1 MGRSSVR
8 GHRAVKVLETGF
20 LAGLSRAC
28 MSVICRGLACLGL
41 VCLGLAGQAQAALP
55 QATEIAPYQ
64 AKLMTVYDIVASTP
78 FTYDANEVESYG
90 QRAMT
95 LSGDER
101 LYALWRVLY
110 AYKNNQN
117 EAKLQQWHDRIAAL
131 ALKDG
136 DSNLDL
142 LARFMLQAYENETN
156 NFATL
161 TEREWTIYLTVP
173 DHAIQ
178 NIVTLERERQFQYAA
193 NWAES
198 IDIGDSLVNRL
209 ETEGTPAE
217 GLLNVAQ
224 QTLAYNMMQVGDYN
238 AYADHMLAM
247 ARLSRTNAFFLQKMD
262 MLYDLAL
269 FAAED
274 NDVVLAERLQKL
286 FAGYVRQYGV
296 LDLRPWDAELC
307 ASVADK
313 AENYSGVVDCLKN
326 SAAVSGKIATAHDGF
341 VLRLLTRAYARLGDA
356 PHARYYLA
364 RFQAIPESI
373 YPRDAF
379 FDAYIEAWL
388 KADEGHEKDAFR
400 DLSDWSTAYG
410 RRAESRRIVA
420 VRDMYSALRKE
431 LDRKNA
437 ESALLAKQVQ
447 MGQLLLGA
455 AGLIALLLAVIVV
468 GGALWVVRMRRMQW
482 HLKDAHE
489 HAEAANAAKSR
500 FLAVM
505 SHELRTPLNGVLG
518 MAQALKQEN
527 LSDSQREQVDILVDS
542 GQTLLTLLND
552 VLDMSR
558 IEAGKIELAPTPA
571 NMTDMVER
579 VINTYS
585 SLLNGKDVSLRYEL
599 TEGATET
606 MAFDVLRVYQ
616 CLSNLVSNALKFTEK
631 GSVKIIVRAE
641 PLIPDGGFLV
651 RCEVRDTGIGMS
663 QATIDKLF
671 DAYAQA
677 DAGTAR
683 KYGGSGLGLSISRRL
698 SELMG
703 GGLSVTSTE
712 GEGSSFVMTFIADEV
727 AHNPVEVAALAAV
740 KVSDTRAELPGMHI
754 LLVDDHPVNRKVVRL
769 FLEPFGFLI
778 TEAVDG
784 QEALDADMSRFDLVL
799 MDLNM
804 PKMGGLE
811 ATRLFR
817 AAEEAGKHVPI
828 IALTADAMQ
837 DQVEACHAAGMDAH
851 ISKPILMDKLVETV
865 TDMLRLHSG
874 DDIDHAIANT
884 IR

>member
-1 MGRSSVR
+1 
-8 GHRAVKVLETGF
+8 
-20 LAGLSRAC
+20 
-28 MSVICRGLACLGL
+28 MSHPDVWAKNALRGLVLGL
-41 VCLGLAGQAQAALP
+41 LAALLP
-55 QATEIAPYQ
+55 VWLARPAMAAEASAVAPAPAPYQ
-64 AKLMTVYDIVASTP
+64 TKLTTVYDILAATP
-78 FTYDANEVESYG
+78 FAYDENEVESYG
-90 QRAMT
+90 QHAMT

-110 AYKNNQN
+110 TYKNNQD
-117 EAKLQQWHDRIAAL
+117 ESRLQAWHDRLAAL

-156 NFATL
+156 SFTNL
-161 TEREWTIYLTVP
+161 TQREWDIYLTAP

-178 NIVTLERERQFQYAA
+178 NIVSLERERQFQFAA
-193 NWAES
+193 NWAEAL
-198 IDIGDSLVNRL
+198 DIGDSLVNRL
-209 ETEGTPAE
+209 QGEGKPAA
-217 GLLNVAQ
+217 GLLIVAQ
-224 QTLAYNMMQVGDYN
+224 QTLAYNMVQVGDYN
-238 AYADHMLAM
+238 AYADHIVAM
-247 ARLSRTNAFFLQKMD
+247 AGLSRSNAFFMQKMD
-262 MLYDLAL
+262 MLNDQAL
-269 FAAED
+269 FAAKD
-274 NDVVLAERLQKL
+274 NDLALADHLQKL
-286 FAGYVRQYGV
+286 YARYVRQYNV
-296 LDLRPWDAELC
+296 VDLKASDAELC
-307 ASVADK
+307 ATVADK
-313 AENYSGVVDCLKN
+313 AENYSGVIDCLKT
-326 SAAVSGKIATAHDGF
+326 SVALTEQTVASPHDAF
-341 VLRLLTRAYARLGDA
+341 VLRLLTRAYARLGDVE
-356 PHARYYLA
+356 HARYFLT
-364 RFQAIPESI
+364 RVQAIPENV
-373 YPRDAF
+373 YPRDPA
-379 FDAYIEAWL
+379 FDAYIGAWL
-388 KADEGHEKDAFR
+388 KAGDGNSAQAFR
-400 DLSDWSTAYG
+400 DLSAWSTGYARKAED
-410 RRAESRRIVA
+410 RRVAA

-437 ESALLAKQVQ
+437 ESVLLAKQVQ
-447 MGQLLLGA
+447 LGQLLLGA
-455 AGLIALLLAVIVV
+455 AALIALLLAVIVV

-518 MAQALKQEN
+518 MAQALKQEQ
-527 LSDSQREQVDILVDS
+527 LSESQREQVDILVDS

-571 NMTDMVER
+571 NMNDMVER

-606 MAFDVLRVYQ
+606 MTFDVLRVYQ

-641 PLIPDGGFLV
+641 PIIPDGGFLV

-671 DAYAQA
+671 DAYTQA

-703 GGLSVTSTE
+703 GGLSVTSAE
-712 GEGSSFVMTFIADEV
+712 GEGSSFMMTFIAGEV
-727 AHNPVEVAALAAV
+727 AYSPAAV
-740 KVSDTRAELPGMHI
+740 TPVVTAPVHDAREDLPGMKI

-769 FLEPFGFLI
+769 FLEPFGFVI

-784 QEALDADMSRFDLVL
+784 QEALDADMARFDLVL

-865 TDMLRLHSG
+865 TDMLRLHAASA
-874 DDIDHAIANT
+874 DVDQAIANT

>member
-8 GHRAVKVLETGF
+8 VRDAVKNLVTGF
-20 LAGLSRAC
+20 LAAIFC
-28 MSVICRGLACLGL
+28 ACLS
-41 VCLGLAGQAQAALP
+41 LAHPANAAEP
-55 QATEIAPYQ
+55 PPAVAEATPYQ
-64 AKLMTVYDIVASTP
+64 KKLVAAYDIIAGKPFVYDE
-78 FTYDANEVESYG
+78 NEVESYG
-90 QRAMT
+90 QHAMT

-101 LYALWRVLY
+101 IYALWRVLY
-110 AYKNNQN
+110 TYKNNQN
-117 EAKLQQWHDRIAAL
+117 EDRLQQWHDRLAAL

-142 LARFMLQAYENETN
+142 LARFMLQAYENESN
-156 NFATL
+156 NFTSL
-161 TEREWTIYLTVP
+161 TEREWNIYLTVP

-178 NIVTLERERQFQYAA
+178 NIATLERERQYQYAV
-193 NWAES
+193 NWAEA

-209 ETEGTPAE
+209 QAEGKPAE
-217 GLLNVAQ
+217 GLLSVAQ
-224 QTLAYNMMQVGDYN
+224 QTLAYSMMRVGDYD
-238 AYADHMLAM
+238 AYADHILAM
-247 ARLSRTNAFFLQKMD
+247 ARLSGKNAFFQQKMD
-262 MLYDLAL
+262 MLYEQAL
-269 FAAED
+269 FAAND
-274 NDVVLAERLQKL
+274 NDMALADHLQKL
-286 FAGYVRQYGV
+286 FAGYVRQYDV
-296 LDLRPWDAELC
+296 ADLKPWDAELC
-307 ASVADK
+307 ASVADL
-313 AENYSGVVDCLKN
+313 AEKYAAVVDCLKT
-326 SAAVSGKIATAHDGF
+326 STTVTEKTVTGPHDAV
-341 VLRLLTRAYARLGDA
+341 VLRLLTRAYARLGDVQ
-356 PHARYYLA
+356 HARYFLA
-364 RFQAIPESI
+364 RLHAVPENV
-373 YPRDAF
+373 YPRDPS
-379 FDAYIEAWL
+379 FDAYIGAWL
-388 KADEGHEKDAFR
+388 KAGDGDTGAAFH
-400 DLSDWSTAYG
+400 DLSDWSTDFARKAET
-410 RRAESRRIVA
+410 RRVA
-420 VRDMYSALRKE
+420 AISDMYSTLRKE

-489 HAEAANAAKSR
+489 HAQAANAAKSR

-518 MAQALKQEN
+518 MAQALKQESLTDN
-527 LSDSQREQVDILVDS
+527 QREQVDILVDS

-571 NMTDMVER
+571 NMNDMVER

-606 MAFDVLRVYQ
+606 MSFDVLRVYQ

-641 PLIPDGGFLV
+641 PIIPDGGYLV

-712 GEGSSFVMTFIADEV
+712 GEGSSFVMTFIASEV
-727 AHNPVEVAALAAV
+727 AHNPAADAAPALT
-740 KVSDTRAELPGMHI
+740 VSDKSDMPGMQI

-769 FLEPFGFLI
+769 FLEPFGFVI

-784 QEALDADMSRFDLVL
+784 QEALNADMSRFDLVL

-811 ATRLFR
+811 ATRIFR
-817 AAEEAGKHVPI
+817 ANEASGKHVPI

-865 TDMLRLHSG
+865 TDMLHLHAAESTQEVNEL
-874 DDIDHAIANT
+874 ATSAVQ
-884 IR
+884 

>member
-1 MGRSSVR
+1 MGRSSVTVR
-8 GHRAVKVLETGF
+8 RAVKNLVTGF
-20 LAGLSRAC
+20 LAVFSC
-28 MSVICRGLACLGL
+28 ACL
-41 VCLGLAGQAQAALP
+41 VFTHSVAAEP
-55 QATEIAPYQ
+55 RPVAAEPAPYQ
-64 AKLMTVYDIVASTP
+64 KKLMAAYDIVAGKP
-78 FTYDANEVESYG
+78 FTYDENEVETYG
-90 QRAMT
+90 RHAMT

-101 LYALWRVLY
+101 IYALWRVLY
-110 AYKNNQN
+110 TYKNNQN
-117 EAKLQQWHDRIAAL
+117 ETKLQEWHDRLAAL

-142 LARFMLQAYENETN
+142 LARFMLQAYDNESNYFTS
-156 NFATL
+156 L
-161 TEREWTIYLTVP
+161 TEREWNIYLTVP
-173 DHAIQ
+173 DPAIR
-178 NIVTLERERQFQYAA
+178 NIVTLERERQYQFAA
-193 NWAES
+193 NWAEA
-198 IDIGDSLVNRL
+198 IDLGDSLVNRL
-209 ETEGTPAE
+209 QEESKPAQ
-217 GLLNVAQ
+217 GLLSVAQ
-224 QTLAYNMMQVGDYN
+224 QTLAYSMTQVGDYN
-238 AYADHMLAM
+238 GYADHILAM
-247 ARLSRTNAFFLQKMD
+247 ARLSDGNAFFQQKMD
-262 MLYDLAL
+262 MLYDQAL
-269 FAAED
+269 FAAKD
-274 NDVVLAERLQKL
+274 NDVALADHLQKL
-286 FAGYVRQYGV
+286 FANYVRQYDV
-296 LDLRPWDAELC
+296 ADLKPWDAELC
-307 ASVADK
+307 ATVADR
-313 AENYSGVVDCLKN
+313 AEKYAAVVDCLKTSPIVTAN
-326 SAAVSGKIATAHDGF
+326 TVTTPHDAV
-341 VLRLLTRAYARLGDA
+341 VLRLLTRAYARLGDVQ
-356 PHARYYLA
+356 HARYFLA
-364 RFQAIPESI
+364 RLHAVPENV
-373 YPRDAF
+373 YPSDPA

-388 KADEGHEKDAFR
+388 KAGDGRNSEAFQA
-400 DLSDWSTAYG
+400 LSDWSTAYA
-410 RRAESRRIVA
+410 RKAENQRVA
-420 VRDMYSALRKE
+420 AIRDMYTTLRKE

-455 AGLIALLLAVIVV
+455 AGLIALLLAIIVV

-518 MAQALKQEN
+518 MAQALKQESLTDN
-527 LSDSQREQVDILVDS
+527 QREQVDILVDS

-571 NMTDMVER
+571 NMNDMVER

-606 MAFDVLRVYQ
+606 MSFDVLRVYQ

-641 PLIPDGGFLV
+641 PIIPDGGFLV

-663 QATIDKLF
+663 QATLDKLF

-712 GEGSSFVMTFIADEV
+712 GEGSSFVMTFVAGEV
-727 AHNPVEVAALAAV
+727 AHDAAANAAPVVAKPVEN
-740 KVSDTRAELPGMHI
+740 DMPGMQI

-769 FLEPFGFLI
+769 FLEPFGFVI

-784 QEALDADMSRFDLVL
+784 QEALNADMSRFDLVL

-811 ATRLFR
+811 ATRIFR
-817 AAEEAGKHVPI
+817 AQEAATGKHVPI

-837 DQVEACHAAGMDAH
+837 DQVAACHAAGMDAH

-865 TDMLRLHSG
+865 TDMLRLHATESTQEM
-874 DDIDHAIANT
+874 DLAIANT
-884 IR
+884 IQ